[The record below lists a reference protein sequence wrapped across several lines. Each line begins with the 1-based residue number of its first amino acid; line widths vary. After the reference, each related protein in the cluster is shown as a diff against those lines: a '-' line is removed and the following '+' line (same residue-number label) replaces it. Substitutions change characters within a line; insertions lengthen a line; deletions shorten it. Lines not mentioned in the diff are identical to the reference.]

1 MKCTVT
7 FFILLLIGHQLFWL
21 QTEVKL
27 THFHC
32 ISLML
37 EVVMREEPSIQ
48 RLTLTER
55 PSLDAS
61 KDVNLQRQIAAETA
75 ERIKAKKMAAKE
87 ASQKLRENLLEMLE
101 SMEKV
106 VLDLQSSENMS
117 QDDAEVLASTLEELK
132 RRQDLVK
139 EQRAMQVQSKMSQGP
154 RIGVFYH
161 KRMEDGNWVLELLT
175 SVRADMKG
183 FGWALLCEEPGHE
196 HIVNGK
202 ARMFNAEVGEESAE
216 KVGPLIACGLEVVR
230 KAMSTLDPLKL
241 VGLESIVLPS
251 LHARRP
257 WDLRAIEHE
266 KHDIESNDVSEDKEK
281 VEALKQAQDSAAEWF
296 RSWSEKDG
304 VSMLNGFGLQRVR
317 YKVTEEG
324 DHPKYR
330 RGSLAWLCTDHLNCG
345 LKEGTLEQASLKYYN
360 VEDDHQLRWP
370 HVTFRV

>member
-1 MKCTVT
+1 MD
-7 FFILLLIGHQLFWL
+7 
-21 QTEVKL
+21 
-27 THFHC
+27 
-32 ISLML
+32 
-37 EVVMREEPSIQ
+37 
-48 RLTLTER
+48 R

-61 KDVNLQRQIAAETA
+61 KDVNLQRQIAAQTA

-87 ASQKLRENLLEMLE
+87 ASQKLQANLLEMLE

-117 QDDAEVLASTLEELK
+117 QDDAEVLAATLEELK

-154 RIGVFYH
+154 RIAVFYLE
-161 KRMEDGNWVLELLT
+161 REEDGKWLRELLT

-183 FGWALLCEEPGHE
+183 VCWALLCEEPGHE

-216 KVGPLIACGLEVVR
+216 KVRPLIACGLEVVR

-241 VGLESIVLPS
+241 VGLESIMLPS
-251 LHARRP
+251 LDADMP

-266 KHDIESNDVSEDKEK
+266 KHDIESNDLSEDKEK

-296 RSWSEKDG
+296 RRWSEEDG
-304 VSMLNGFGLQRVR
+304 LSMLNGHGLQRVR
-317 YKVTEEG
+317 YKVTEKG
-324 DHPKYR
+324 DYPKNR
-330 RGSLAWLCTDHLNCG
+330 RGSFAWLCTDHLNSG
-345 LKEGTLEQASLKYYN
+345 LKDGTLEQAPLKYYN
-360 VEDDHQLRWP
+360 ADDDHKLRWP
-370 HVTFRV
+370 HVWFWK